1 VNAREYINRLSGII
15 PMATV
20 VATDVIQT
28 LKKTEIIK

>member
-1 VNAREYINRLSGII
+1 LSGII

-28 LKKTEIIK
+28 LKKTELIKAYDQILLN